1 MTKSASNLIARLKP
15 VATFV
20 ERLLLATVIFGF
32 WFLYVYNSGAVSP
45 ELVTLVLL
53 VDLVYILNTPFH
65 SFILS
70 SKFQRSRLYTF
81 VLLVATSTSWF
92 WFFNEAFGK
101 PSVFQSI
108 GQAVTTAAIVVIVNW
123 LIKKI
128 CNWHVISENRDAAD
142 CFVESYGMTT
152 DQYDRTEQISQVVH
166 QIKESFDS
174 RYVKPLAI
182 ISDTHGQGKSFF
194 LSEVVK
200 EILKDNKEYRV
211 VVEEPAFYN
220 GDYQKWAADLLYKL
234 DELERGRFL
243 HDMPNVPQISGQ
255 KSGCQVSLLSIITD
269 AFEDNVDWDEF
280 VSMLSKRKFALSS
293 KTIVIIDDLDID
305 RLIGREK
312 DQFRLMVFIEKYLS
326 RIHNLSFV
334 YGVTS
339 PRSTLSSYNFDDI
352 IARTAKPVVL
362 RGMSD
367 EQKQRHFID
376 VVKGFSTEDDVKKLE
391 ALFKIRKKKWNGFAA
406 YLEGSQERRLSQSLP
421 NTVRG
426 IENIAFRFVETIQY
440 AKKIG
445 FYDNWCRNLE
455 SIKEEIV
462 SVALEDKVANKDGGE
477 EFRGDRSKEISIEEF
492 IVFGSLLSTAARD
505 ILFRIGSKDR
515 LKEIITNYI
524 GPNSP
529 WLYVVDEPEQTQKIS
544 GVMSSALDYQ
554 FKDTDGSFS
563 PDFQD
568 PYSTTDGKIVLDRH
582 IEILRMLPYMLHGPL
597 SLLRQLNPDN
607 YVDGVSNGVPG
618 EASGIFERLAD
629 LLAEVVFVT
638 AKK

>member
-1 MTKSASNLIARLKP
+1 
-15 VATFV
+15 
-20 ERLLLATVIFGF
+20 
-32 WFLYVYNSGAVSP
+32 
-45 ELVTLVLL
+45 
-53 VDLVYILNTPFH
+53 
-65 SFILS
+65 
-70 SKFQRSRLYTF
+70 

-166 QIKESFDS
+166 QIKQSFGS

-234 DELERGRFL
+234 DELECGRFL

-255 KSGCQVSLLSIITD
+255 KSGRQVSLLSIITN

-376 VVKGFSTEDDVKKLE
+376 VVKRVSTEDAQNLEKL
-391 ALFKIRKKKWNGFAA
+391 FMTRKKKWNGFAA
-406 YLEGSQERRLSQSLP
+406 FDDGLQERSLVQSLP
-421 NTVRG
+421 DTVRG
-426 IENIAFRFVETIQY
+426 IENVALRYIDTLQYARKEGLYKTWSASLTRIQTDIVGEVLEKQVIDKDGSKDAGKAFRDE
-440 AKKIG
+440 
-445 FYDNWCRNLE
+445 
-455 SIKEEIV
+455 
-462 SVALEDKVANKDGGE
+462 
-477 EFRGDRSKEISIEEF
+477 RSKEILIEEF
-492 IVFGSLLSTAARD
+492 VIFGTLLSTVARD
-505 ILFRIGSKDR
+505 ILFRIGSKER
-515 LKEIITNYI
+515 LKEIVINRI
-524 GPNSP
+524 GPKSP
-529 WLYVVDEPEQTQKIS
+529 WLYVVNEPKQTNQIS
-544 GVMSSALDYQ
+544 GVMSSALNYQ
-554 FKDTDGSFS
+554 FTDTDGSFS
-563 PDFQD
+563 PELQD
-568 PYSTTDGKIVLDRH
+568 AYSTTDGRIVLDRH
-582 IEILRMLPYMLHGPL
+582 IETLRMLPYMLHGPL

-607 YVDGVSNGVPG
+607 YIDGVSNGVPG

-629 LLAEVVFVT
+629 LLAEVVFIT